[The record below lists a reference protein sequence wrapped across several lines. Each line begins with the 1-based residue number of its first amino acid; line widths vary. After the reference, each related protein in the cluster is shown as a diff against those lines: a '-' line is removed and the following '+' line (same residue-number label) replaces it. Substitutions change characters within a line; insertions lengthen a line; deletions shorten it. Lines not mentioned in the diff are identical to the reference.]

1 MDFIIV
7 VVYIAIFAIG
17 VFFDIRKKKKAKKS
31 ARDSVNE
38 TINRHTESNASRP
51 DLKSFKEAE
60 ERSRKI
66 KEEFEKLSKKINA
79 AKHTSEQLLKEKMKM
94 NSSLGGNSQEEGAA
108 VTFNL
113 SEMNRKRGAY
123 QDLKV
128 ESEVQD
134 FSYLSDLDSP
144 EELRKAFLYSEIL
157 NRRYN

>member
-17 VFFDIRKKKKAKKS
+17 VFFDIRKKKVKKS

-66 KEEFEKLSKKINA
+66 KEEFEKLSQKINA

>member
-17 VFFDIRKKKKAKKS
+17 VFFDIRKKKAKKS

-123 QDLKV
+123 QDL
-128 ESEVQD
+128 
-134 FSYLSDLDSP
+134 SYLSDLDSP

>member
-17 VFFDIRKKKKAKKS
+17 VFFDIRKKKVKKS

>member
-17 VFFDIRKKKKAKKS
+17 VFFDIRKKKAKKS

>member
-17 VFFDIRKKKKAKKS
+17 VFFDIRKKKVKKS

-38 TINRHTESNASRP
+38 TINRHTESKASRP

-66 KEEFEKLSKKINA
+66 KEEFEKLSQKINA

-123 QDLKV
+123 QDFKV

-134 FSYLSDLDSP
+134 FTYLSDLDSP

>member
-17 VFFDIRKKKKAKKS
+17 VFLDIRKKKKVKKS

>member
-17 VFFDIRKKKKAKKS
+17 VFFDIRKKKAKKS

-94 NSSLGGNSQEEGAA
+94 NSSLGGNSQEEGDA

>member
-17 VFFDIRKKKKAKKS
+17 VFFDIRKKKKVKKS

-66 KEEFEKLSKKINA
+66 KEELS
-79 AKHTSEQLLKEKMKM
+79 
-94 NSSLGGNSQEEGAA
+94 
-108 VTFNL
+108 FC
-113 SEMNRKRGAY
+113 
-123 QDLKV
+123 
-128 ESEVQD
+128 
-134 FSYLSDLDSP
+134 
-144 EELRKAFLYSEIL
+144 
-157 NRRYN
+157 

>member
-17 VFFDIRKKKKAKKS
+17 VFFDIRKKKAKKS

-144 EELRKAFLYSEIL
+144 EELRKAVLYSEIL

>member
-17 VFFDIRKKKKAKKS
+17 VFFDIRKKKAKKS

-94 NSSLGGNSQEEGAA
+94 NSSLGGNSQGL
-108 VTFNL
+108 V
-113 SEMNRKRGAY
+113 
-123 QDLKV
+123 
-128 ESEVQD
+128 
-134 FSYLSDLDSP
+134 P
-144 EELRKAFLYSEIL
+144 I
-157 NRRYN
+157 

>member
-94 NSSLGGNSQEEGAA
+94 NSNVILDRDNLVWVSFFRSSGSYVTYNSSNHQCF
-108 VTFNL
+108 T
-113 SEMNRKRGAY
+113 
-123 QDLKV
+123 
-128 ESEVQD
+128 
-134 FSYLSDLDSP
+134 
-144 EELRKAFLYSEIL
+144 LRLC
-157 NRRYN
+157 